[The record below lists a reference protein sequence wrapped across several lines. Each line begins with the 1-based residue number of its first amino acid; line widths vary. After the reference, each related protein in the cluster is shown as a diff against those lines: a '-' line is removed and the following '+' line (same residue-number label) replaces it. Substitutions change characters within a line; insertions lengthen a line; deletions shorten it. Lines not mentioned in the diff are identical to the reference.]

1 VGSLALDLAAAL
13 DPVMLAQQAG
23 LIADEW
29 QKQVLRSTSPRML
42 LNCSRQ
48 AGKSTVT
55 SVLAVHT
62 ARYRP
67 ESLVLH
73 ISPSL
78 RQSSE
83 LFRSCLRVYRAAGRP
98 VESEA
103 ETLLRLELANGSRII
118 SLPGTEGTVRGF
130 AAPALV
136 AVDEASRVE
145 DELLT
150 AVTPMLA
157 TSTQGR
163 LLALSTP
170 AGKRGWWYKA
180 WEDGGDL
187 WERVSVLAK
196 DIPRISPEFLA
207 NERHLMTASRYRQ
220 EYECSFEEADDAV
233 FRAED
238 FKAAYVG
245 NVRELD
251 LDVFNEWRD

>member
-13 DPVMLAQQAG
+13 DPVVLAQQAG

-42 LNCSRQ
+42 LNCGRQ

-62 ARYRP
+62 ALYRP
-67 ESLVLH
+67 EALVLL

-145 DELLT
+145 DELLV
-150 AVTPMLA
+150 AITPMLA
-157 TSTQGR
+157 TAVDGR

-170 AGKRGWWYKA
+170 AGRRGWWFKA

-187 WERVSVLAK
+187 WERVSVRAA
-196 DIPRISPEFLA
+196 DIPRIPASFLES
-207 NERHLMTASRYRQ
+207 ERRLMTASRYRQ

-233 FRAED
+233 FTAED
-238 FKAAYVG
+238 LARAFTEGAS
-245 NVRELD
+245 ELD
-251 LDVFNEWRD
+251 LEVFKEWSE

>member
-13 DPVMLAQQAG
+13 DPVVLAQQAG
-23 LIADEW
+23 ITPDAW
-29 QKQVLRSTSPRML
+29 QTQVLRSTAPRL
-42 LNCSRQ
+42 LFNASRQ

-62 ARYRP
+62 ALYRP
-67 ESLVLH
+67 ESLVLL

-118 SLPGTEGTVRGF
+118 SLPGSEGTIRGF

-157 TSTQGR
+157 TSAQGR

-170 AGKRGWWYKA
+170 AGKRGWWFRA
-180 WEDGGDL
+180 WDEGGDL
-187 WERVSVLAK
+187 WERVQVRAA
-196 DIPRISPEFLA
+196 DIPRIPASFLA
-207 NERHLMTASRYRQ
+207 SERRLMTASRYRQ

-233 FRAED
+233 FKADD
-238 FKAAYVG
+238 FKSAYTDAA
-245 NVRELD
+245 RELD
-251 LDVFNEWRD
+251 LEVFDAWAS